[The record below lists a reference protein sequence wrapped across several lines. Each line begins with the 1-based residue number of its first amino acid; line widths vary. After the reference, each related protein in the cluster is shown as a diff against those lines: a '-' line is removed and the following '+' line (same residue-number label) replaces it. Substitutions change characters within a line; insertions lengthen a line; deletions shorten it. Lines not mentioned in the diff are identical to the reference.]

1 MMSPVKACPPNGRP
15 TKTKWKDQLPQ
26 LELTAFLAAVA
37 LFCSTLEYLIPKPLP
52 FIRLGLAN
60 LPLMLS
66 FPLLSWG
73 YYLWL
78 LALKVIGQGL
88 VNGTLFSY
96 VFALSVV
103 STAASGL
110 FMRLLWRFG
119 GMGRRH
125 ARRCQEPQNGTELK
139 TDQAAEETRKAPRT
153 VERSILPVFSY
164 VGISVAGA
172 LISNCAQILTAQI
185 LFFGNTIWVIATPML
200 AVGLVTSVL
209 LGWMANIYAGRSG
222 WYVSLL
228 AGNGFVTRYRRTL
241 ETAGPWRPDARSVPV
256 GIGLALLPAIFFQSS
271 LSFLAV
277 DTLLAIFLAT
287 SVGRKFKPLP
297 NLLLLLSMALVHL
310 MQPSGKVLWDVGAFT
325 LTAGSLLE
333 GTRKALI
340 LISMV
345 YVSQYMTAGKP
356 DMPGKLGKLLAVQLA
371 YFGEFSQRWRNG
383 NGTRERGDMVNRLDS
398 LMERVG
404 TEDVQAVSNKEL
416 STSANRK
423 THFIRLIGG
432 FTTLSAMY
440 CLLAIRYI

>member
-1 MMSPVKACPPNGRP
+1 MSQAKTCPPNELS
-15 TKTKWKDQLPQ
+15 TTSEKKEQLAQ

-73 YYLWL
+73 NYLWL
-78 LALKVIGQGL
+78 LVLKVIGQGL

-96 VFALSVV
+96 VFVLSVV

-119 GMGRRH
+119 GMGGRFSGRYQES
-125 ARRCQEPQNGTELK
+125 RCGTASEQ
-139 TDQAAEETRKAPRT
+139 DCAMEEMGKGSRIAIGRFFPAC
-153 VERSILPVFSY
+153 SY

-172 LISNCAQILTAQI
+172 LVSNCAQILTAQL
-185 LFFGNTIWVIATPML
+185 LFFGDTIWVIAAPML

-209 LGWMANIYAGRSG
+209 LGWMANAYTGRSV
-222 WYVSLL
+222 WYASLL
-228 AGNGFVTRYRRTL
+228 AGNGFVSRYRRAL
-241 ETAGPWRPDARSVPV
+241 ETVGPWRPDVRSVPV
-256 GIGLALLPAIFFQSS
+256 GIGLVLLPAIFFQAS
-271 LSFLAV
+271 LYFLAA
-277 DTLLAIFLAT
+277 DTLLAIFLAV

-297 NLLLLLSMALVHL
+297 NLLLLLSMVLVHL
-310 MQPSGKVLWDVGAFT
+310 LQPSGKVLWDIGAFT
-325 LTAGSLLE
+325 LTEGSLLE

-356 DMPGKLGKLLAVQLA
+356 DLPGKLGKLLAVQLA

-383 NGTRERGDMVNRLDS
+383 NGTRERGDLINRLDS

-404 TEDVQAVSNKEL
+404 TENDRTVHKEQT
-416 STSANRK
+416 STSR
-423 THFIRLIGG
+423 TMYRTRLIIG
-432 FTTLSAMY
+432 FVILSVMY
-440 CLLAIRYI
+440 SLLAIQSAL